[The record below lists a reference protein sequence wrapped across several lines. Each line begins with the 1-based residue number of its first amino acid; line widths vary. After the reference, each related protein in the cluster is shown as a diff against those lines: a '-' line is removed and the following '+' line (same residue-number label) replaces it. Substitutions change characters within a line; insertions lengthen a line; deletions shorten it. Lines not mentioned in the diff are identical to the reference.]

1 MPPWVALL
9 RGRVETAC
17 WALRSPQAAS
27 QGRDERRGPCTMAST
42 NHTEPWAQM
51 DRQGPLIPECPQE
64 ARGPSWTDGGRSHP
78 SVHTALGPSWTDGAT
93 HTRVST
99 QLAESSGAAS
109 VCVLWFCLLHK
120 DFTAGLGFHFA
131 VLFCDVVSPASHTPG
146 WMWGAGSCGSD
157 RQSPAST
164 QLPAQTFSTD
174 TPSSPVSSACL
185 EKRPQCPRGVQGPTG
200 PASSGRWVL

>member
-1 MPPWVALL
+1 
-9 RGRVETAC
+9 
-17 WALRSPQAAS
+17 
-27 QGRDERRGPCTMAST
+27 MAST

-64 ARGPSWTDGGRSHP
+64 ALGPSWTDGAAHTRVSPGSPGPQLDRRGRSHP
-78 SVHTALGPSWTDGAT
+78 SVHTALGPSWTDGAA

-109 VCVLWFCLLHK
+109 VCALWLCLLHK

-146 WMWGAGSCGSD
+146 WMRGAGSCGSD

-174 TPSSPVSSACL
+174 TPSSPASSACL